1 MIYDILRILHRRRG
15 YREVSALIIQELTK
29 RSQERMDRTLTEAY
43 EQGLA
48 QGVNAEE
55 LKSATQKM
63 IENVNEILA
72 KENARR
78 IKQWTDSILEAE
90 DKL

>member
-1 MIYDILRILHRRRG
+1 VIYDILRILHRRRR
-15 YREVSALIIQELTK
+15 YREVSALIIQVLTK